1 MTFKLI
7 CCKCK
12 SVVSECRVIKG
23 KGGVEKTHKPCEKC
37 APVRKLI
44 NHAPTSAHRIMEAR

>member
-1 MTFKLI
+1 MTIKLI

-37 APVRKLI
+37 TPVRKLI
-44 NHAPTSAHRIMEAR
+44 NHAPTSAYQILEAR